1 MKSLLL
7 RFFTVAILLAST
19 PTSRLIAHSIED
31 RTKDHQTGSQLFES
45 PTAIH
50 SLHLTLS
57 KESFAEMEP
66 PPFNPFGA
74 PGFGPPG
81 FGPPGGEKS
90 TNEANTEVHRNTFG
104 VPFRWTHGDL
114 VADEKPFPNVG
125 LRYKGNFTF
134 MATNGS
140 LKKSF
145 KLDLNRHAKGQNIDG
160 LTMLNLHCGVS
171 DSTLSR
177 ETLSCLFFRDVG
189 VPAPRTTFAEL
200 FLTIPDQYEKEYV
213 GLYTVTEQVNKEFLL
228 RHYGDAS
235 GMLLKPEGLQEGPRY
250 LGAQWDGYE
259 KAYRPE
265 RTTTEEQ
272 RQRLIDFTKLV
283 TDGTDEEF
291 KNRIGNFLDIDA
303 FLRFIAANT
312 LLSNLDSYLGFGH
325 NYYLYLNPT
334 SNRFVFI
341 PWDLDLSLAT
351 WPAVGTPEQLVELS
365 IEHPHAG
372 NNRLLDRILAIE
384 ELHGRYIAMLK
395 AMLEEQF
402 ASGKT
407 IKSIDA
413 IESAIED
420 SLKREKEAIK
430 KRDEGR
436 NGGGFGMPMVG
447 AQFGQSL
454 PPRMFFERRTQSV
467 TDQLNNK
474 TEGFVPK
481 PFGFGFGGPG
491 FGPPPPP
498 AR

>member
-1 MKSLLL
+1 MKQIPL
-7 RFFTVAILLAST
+7 RFFIAVALLAAYPS
-19 PTSRLIAHSIED
+19 SRLIAQPEADQSS
-31 RTKDHQTGSQLFES
+31 KLVAGSQLYES

-50 SLHLTLS
+50 ALHLTMS
-57 KESFAEMEP
+57 KESLAEMEP
-66 PPFNPFGA
+66 PPFNPFGP

-81 FGPPGGEKS
+81 FDPRGANGPSKE
-90 TNEANTEVHRNTFG
+90 EASEVHRNTFG
-104 VPFRWTHGDL
+104 VPFRWTQGDL
-114 VADEKPFPNVG
+114 TVDGKSLPNVG

-140 LKKSF
+140 LKKSL
-145 KLDLNRHAKGQNIDG
+145 KIDLNRHAKDQNFDG

-171 DSTLSR
+171 DPTLTR
-177 ETLSCLFFRDVG
+177 ETLSCLFFKDVG
-189 VPAPRTTFAEL
+189 VPAPRTTYAEL
-200 FLTIPDQYEKEYV
+200 FLTIPDRYENEFV
-213 GLYTVTEQVNKEFLL
+213 GLYTLTEQINKEFLL
-228 RHYGDAS
+228 RHFGDSS
-235 GMLLKPEGLQEGPRY
+235 GMLLKPEGLQEGPKY
-250 LGAQWDGYE
+250 LGPEWDKYE

-265 RTTTEEQ
+265 RSASDEQ
-272 RQRLIDFTKLV
+272 RQRLIDFTHLV
-283 TDGTDEEF
+283 THASDEEF
-291 KNRIGNFLDIDA
+291 KKEVETFLDIDA

-372 NNRLLDRILAIE
+372 NNRLLERILAIE
-384 ELHGRYIAMLK
+384 ECHDRYIAMLK

-402 ASGKT
+402 ASGKPS
-407 IKSIDA
+407 KSIDA

-436 NGGGFGMPMVG
+436 NRGGFGMPMGG

-454 PPRMFFERRTQSV
+454 PPRKFFERRTQSV
-467 TDQLNNK
+467 ANQLDNK
-474 TEGFVPK
+474 TEGFIPK
-481 PFGFGFGGPG
+481 PFGFG